1 MLRFVLV
8 FFALLCISAAVF
20 ISRVLDEFDRINCIR
35 GRVEC
40 RFLSLNKSK
49 TAHTSFVP
57 SIRSTWT
64 HNQVASVSSHIDKT
78 TRNTVNEIGFIEEYG
93 LLMANVPSSN
103 LVGIFANFKLHSSY
117 VILSK
122 LIPHEDQWFTKDFYY
137 QRDVW

>member
-1 MLRFVLV
+1 MFRFDIV
-8 FFALLCISAAVF
+8 FFVLLCISAAVF
-20 ISRVLDEFDRINCIR
+20 ISRVLDEFDRIYYIR
-35 GRVEC
+35 DKVEC

-49 TAHTSFVP
+49 TVHASFVP
-57 SIRSTWT
+57 GIRSTWN
-64 HNQVASVSSHIDKT
+64 HNQVASVSSQIDKI

-103 LVGIFANFKLHSSY
+103 LVDIFTNFKLHSSY